1 MEIEKILISG
11 FRNYLDANINFN
23 KSTLVI
29 GANDSGKTNLIYAIR
44 LLLDKSLPESDL
56 EPSEAD

>member
-11 FRNYLDANINFN
+11 FRNHLDANINFN

-29 GANDSGKTNLIYAIR
+29 GAND
-44 LLLDKSLPESDL
+44 
-56 EPSEAD
+56 